1 MANFINGDLAIL
13 SIKRAGN
20 FVPVACLTSNGLA
33 EALTFNEVQTK
44 CDPGVIISTPNAYSY
59 NVPLEGVLTDT
70 TTVGGDT
77 ALASWDYL
85 RGLMRAKTLVEWKIT
100 IGDPAFITD
109 SGFGYFENLEMT
121 APAGDNITFTG
132 SLKGTGD
139 ITTTT

>member
-1 MANFINGDLAIL
+1 MPDFINGDLAIL
-13 SIKRAGN
+13 SIRRAG
-20 FVPVACLTSNGLA
+20 VMTPVACLTSNGLA

-70 TTVGGDT
+70 TSGGGDT

-85 RGLMRAKTLVEWKIT
+85 RTLMRSKTLVEWQIA
-100 IGDPAFITD
+100 IGDPVFVQD
-109 SGFGYFENLEMT
+109 GGFGYFENLEMT

-132 SLKGTGD
+132 SIKGTGD
-139 ITTTT
+139 ISTT